1 MFGSRIFFS
10 FLLLFFFAPSH
21 PLSKYICSRQRCKNI
36 GLGTL
41 VNEMNM
47 TYYSALCDFY
57 PVTHLCHHNVDSHLL
72 KVLNPG
78 VSEEC
83 STLDLCHIMYAD
95 NEDVSRQ
102 QMPHIAFIFL
112 DFFFFFF
119 FGGGIKLFLQN
130 FICTVIQQVDFLL
143 LANTF

>member
-1 MFGSRIFFS
+1 MLQVSVKPPGALV
-10 FLLLFFFAPSH
+10 FLSFFFFVALRTPF
-21 PLSKYICSRQRCKNI
+21 PKICSRQRCKNI

-47 TYYSALCDFY
+47 TYYSALCDLY
-57 PVTHLCHHNVDSHLL
+57 PVTHLCHHNLDSFSPPCSHLL

-102 QMPHIAFIFL
+102 QMPNVAFIFL

-119 FGGGIKLFLQN
+119 FWGGGDKTLSSE
-130 FICTVIQQVDFLL
+130 
-143 LANTF
+143 